1 MKIEKSVIMQTAEP
15 ENKSSVL
22 DFIESIGEF
31 LFGLTIISLVI
42 AGPSLLAWVI
52 FTFCLNLSPEFA
64 IDLTLLVSGIWIT
77 HLIIYILYNTRGGD
91 LEC

>member
-52 FTFCLNLSPEFA
+52 FTFCLSISLEFA
-64 IDLTLLVSGIWIT
+64 IELTVLVSAGWFT
-77 HLIIYILYNTRGGD
+77 YLLIYTFYNTRGVI
-91 LEC
+91 